1 MWDNVDFEANV
12 IRIRRIQMRDGS
24 LSEFTKTAAGVREVP
39 MSPML
44 RELLLAWRD
53 RCPRAD
59 GALHRVF
66 PALARQRRRPAD
78 LWELPQ
84 ALLGPDAE
92 TSRACT
98 GDAA

>member
-53 RCPRAD
+53 RCPRTD
-59 GALHRVF
+59 GALIACSPRSAICAHG
-66 PALARQRRRPAD
+66 LC
-78 LWELPQ
+78 
-84 ALLGPDAE
+84 
-92 TSRACT
+92 RAPT
-98 GDAA
+98 AATR